1 MERISQE
8 ARLLCSMDIKTTKEL
23 SLYMNTLQ
31 KEISSL
37 EEKRDKLYYQNTK
50 LKKEEKQGNYNELSL
65 IAGKIQ
71 YLKREVKMCREI
83 EERVPKIKENIKE
96 LNAEKGIQKGKED
109 IDGFEVVARLTGIM
123 AKEMAVMLVA
133 LSKSKGNKVK
143 GQIGINSMLKRT
155 GDFRV
160 FTIKKEDYKEFKK
173 HAKRYGI
180 LYSAMCKRSDLKSKD
195 GVIDLLVK
203 GEDAVR
209 VNRMVERFNLTTTGE
224 TKLETALDKEDLQ
237 KIVADKDKTEIS
249 KDIQEKNTS
258 EDLLNKLL
266 KKQNIKEE
274 NENTNPSNIPNT
286 EKEIQS
292 ENLLKTN
299 EKMEG
304 TKKEEKPSIR
314 EKIDTIKKEQEEKEK
329 QKTQEESKEIPKK
342 EKVQET
348 KHTQPK
354 KKNRKK
360 ERSK

>member
-1 MERISQE
+1 MSTAGDSAEE
-8 ARLLCSMDIKTTKEL
+8 VVKL
-23 SLYMNTLQ
+23 SL
-31 KEISSL
+31 
-37 EEKRDKLYYQNTK
+37 
-50 LKKEEKQGNYNELSL
+50 
-65 IAGKIQ
+65 
-71 YLKREVKMCREI
+71 
-83 EERVPKIKENIKE
+83 
-96 LNAEKGIQKGKED
+96 
-109 IDGFEVVARLTGIM
+109 DGFEVVARLTGSM
-123 AKEMAVMLVA
+123 AKELAVMLVA
-133 LSKSKGNKVK
+133 LSKSKGDKVK
-143 GQIGINSMLKRT
+143 GQVGINNMLKRT
-155 GDFRV
+155 GDFKV

-173 HAKRYGI
+173 HAKRYGV
-180 LYSAMCKRSDLKSKD
+180 LYSAMCKRSELKNKD

-209 VNRMVERFNLTTTGE
+209 VNRMVERFNLTTIGE
-224 TKLETALDKEDLQ
+224 TKIETALDKEDLQ
-237 KIVADKDKTEIS
+237 KIVTDNKDKTEIS

-258 EDLLNKLL
+258 EDLINKLL

-274 NENTNPSNIPNT
+274 NENTNPSNLSNT

-292 ENLLKTN
+292 ESSLKTN

-314 EKIDTIKKEQEEKEK
+314 EKIDTIKKEQEEK
-329 QKTQEESKEIPKK
+329 QKSKEEIKDTPKK

>member
-1 MERISQE
+1 MSTAGDSAEE
-8 ARLLCSMDIKTTKEL
+8 VVKL
-23 SLYMNTLQ
+23 SL
-31 KEISSL
+31 
-37 EEKRDKLYYQNTK
+37 
-50 LKKEEKQGNYNELSL
+50 
-65 IAGKIQ
+65 
-71 YLKREVKMCREI
+71 
-83 EERVPKIKENIKE
+83 
-96 LNAEKGIQKGKED
+96 
-109 IDGFEVVARLTGIM
+109 DGFEVVARLTGSM
-123 AKEMAVMLVA
+123 AKELAVILVA

-143 GQIGINSMLKRT
+143 GQIGINNMLKRT
-155 GDFRV
+155 GDFKV
-160 FTIKKEDYKEFKK
+160 FTIKKDDYKEFKK
-173 HAKRYGI
+173 QAKRYGV

-209 VNRMVERFNLTTTGE
+209 VNRMVERFNLTTIGE
-224 TKLETALDKEDLQ
+224 TKIETALDKEDLQ
-237 KIVADKDKTEIS
+237 KIVSDKEKTEIS

-274 NENTNPSNIPNT
+274 NENTNPSNLSNT

-292 ENLLKTN
+292 ESSLKMN

-314 EKIDTIKKEQEEKEK
+314 EKINTIKKEQEEKENLK
-329 QKTQEESKEIPKK
+329 VKEETKEISKNK
-342 EKVQET
+342 KVQET

>member
-1 MERISQE
+1 MSTAGDSAEE
-8 ARLLCSMDIKTTKEL
+8 VVKL
-23 SLYMNTLQ
+23 SL
-31 KEISSL
+31 
-37 EEKRDKLYYQNTK
+37 
-50 LKKEEKQGNYNELSL
+50 
-65 IAGKIQ
+65 
-71 YLKREVKMCREI
+71 
-83 EERVPKIKENIKE
+83 
-96 LNAEKGIQKGKED
+96 
-109 IDGFEVVARLTGIM
+109 DGFEVVARLTGSM

-133 LSKSKGNKVK
+133 LSKAKGNKIK
-143 GQIGINSMLKRT
+143 GQTGINSMLKRS
-155 GDFRV
+155 GNFRI
-160 FTIKKEDYKEFKK
+160 FTIKKEDYKDFKK
-173 HAKRYGI
+173 QAKRYGV
-180 LYSAMCKRSDLKSKD
+180 LYSALCKRSELNSKD

-203 GEDAVR
+203 EDDAVR
-209 VNRMVERFNLTTTGE
+209 VNRIVERFKLTSVEE
-224 TKLETALDKEDLQ
+224 TKVETALDKKDLE
-237 KIVADKDKTEIS
+237 KIVADKDKTEVS

-292 ENLLKTN
+292 ENLSKTN

-342 EKVQET
+342 EKLQET

>member
-1 MERISQE
+1 MSTAGDSAEE
-8 ARLLCSMDIKTTKEL
+8 VVKL
-23 SLYMNTLQ
+23 SL
-31 KEISSL
+31 
-37 EEKRDKLYYQNTK
+37 
-50 LKKEEKQGNYNELSL
+50 
-65 IAGKIQ
+65 
-71 YLKREVKMCREI
+71 
-83 EERVPKIKENIKE
+83 
-96 LNAEKGIQKGKED
+96 
-109 IDGFEVVARLTGIM
+109 DGFEVVARLTGSM

-143 GQIGINSMLKRT
+143 GQIGINSMLKRA

-224 TKLETALDKEDLQ
+224 TKVETALDKKDLE

-249 KDIQEKNTS
+249 KDIQEKNIS

-266 KKQNIKEE
+266 KKQNIKEK

-292 ENLLKTN
+292 ENSSKTN

-329 QKTQEESKEIPKK
+329 QKTQEEIKEIPKK